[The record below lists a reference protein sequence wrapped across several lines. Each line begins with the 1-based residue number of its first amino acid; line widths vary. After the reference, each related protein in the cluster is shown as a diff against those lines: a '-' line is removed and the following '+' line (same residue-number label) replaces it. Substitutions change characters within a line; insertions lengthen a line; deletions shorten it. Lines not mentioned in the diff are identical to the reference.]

1 MTVTLPDDL
10 DIERLLV
17 PVRASVMQATQ
28 QVRSPLH
35 STRYRISRTTIIAG
49 AAVAILTAGAVVAV
63 IERQTVIDHTAHC
76 YEHASLDAQQLTLK
90 GLTTADSPTLDPLVA
105 CATAWSNDA
114 FNPTNDGSTDHPV
127 PDLVACTGSDGI
139 AAVFPREG
147 STADDTGFCKA
158 LGLADW
164 SSD

>member
-1 MTVTLPDDL
+1 MTTTFPDDL
-10 DIERLLV
+10 EVERLLV

-28 QVRSPLH
+28 HVRSPKH
-35 STRYRISRTTIIAG
+35 STRYRTARTLIIAS
-49 AAVAILTAGAVVAV
+49 AAVAILTAGTVVAV
-63 IERQTVIDHTAHC
+63 VERQAVIDHTAHC
-76 YEHASLDAQQLTLK
+76 YVKPSLDAQQLTLK
-90 GLTTADSPTLDPLVA
+90 GLTTADSPTLDPIAA

-114 FNPTNDGSTDHPV
+114 FNPANDGSTDHPV